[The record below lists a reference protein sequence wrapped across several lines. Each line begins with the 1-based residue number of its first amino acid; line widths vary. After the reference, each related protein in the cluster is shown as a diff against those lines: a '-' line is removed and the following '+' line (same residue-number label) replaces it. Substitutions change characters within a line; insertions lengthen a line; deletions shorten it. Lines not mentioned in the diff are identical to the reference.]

1 MYDYRLNENG
11 ELVSYGARR
20 RDFKEDVLTRRAVDV
35 IGSRAGAE
43 QPLYLS
49 VAYTSPHDGGP
60 NPSPQP
66 PFDCANAPKPAARYA
81 TSFDNEPLPTP
92 PSLNEADVSDKP
104 RSIARLAP
112 LGAAARAQV
121 TRRYRCT
128 LESLLAVDDG
138 VGKIVDALRAAGEL
152 SNTYLIFTS
161 DNGLFFGEHRIP
173 SGKVRQYEEAS
184 RVPLLIRGPGVNPGT
199 KIDTPVI
206 NADIAPTILAAAG
219 VEPQLSQ
226 DGISLLPLLHGG
238 PEHRRRELL
247 FETRVYAG
255 IRIGRW
261 VYLEPDRG
269 EPELYDLYADPYEL
283 DNLAADPARQGLV
296 RRLSSRL
303 GELRDCAGADCHPG
317 IGGG

>member
-1 MYDYRLNENG
+1 M
-11 ELVSYGARR
+11 
-20 RDFKEDVLTRRAVDV
+20 LTRRAVDV

-81 TSFDNEPLPTP
+81 TGFDNEPLPTP

-104 RSIARLAP
+104 ASIARLAP
-112 LGAAARAQV
+112 LNAAALEQV

-138 VGKIVDALRAAGEL
+138 VGRIVAALRSSGEL
-152 SNTYLIFTS
+152 ANTYLIFTS

-173 SGKVRQYEEAS
+173 SGKVHHYEEGS
-184 RVPLLIRGPGVNPGT
+184 RVPLLIRGPGIDPGT
-199 KIDTPVI
+199 KIATPVI

-219 VEPQLSQ
+219 VEPQLEQ

-238 PEHRRRELL
+238 PERRRRELL
-247 FETRVYAG
+247 LETRDYAG
-255 IRIGRW
+255 IRFRRW
-261 VYLEPDRG
+261 VYVEPDRG
-269 EPELYDLYADPYEL
+269 EPELYDLDADPYEL
-283 DNLAADPARQGLV
+283 HNLAADPARQRLV

-303 GELRDCAGADCHPG
+303 AELRDCAGADCHPG
-317 IGGG
+317 FGGG